1 MGQAVST
8 RAHLDRDFFVSER
21 KRLQLTQAQ
30 LAFILFQSLD
40 TIKKWE
46 RRERKIPP
54 FVGYVFA
61 AIEAGLE
68 PNGKD
73 RILFSVSGGD
83 GE

>member
-1 MGQAVST
+1 MSV

-21 KRLQLTQAQ
+21 KRLKLTQAQ
-30 LAFILFQSLD
+30 LAVLLSQSLD

-54 FVGYVFA
+54 FIGYVFA

-73 RILFSVSGGD
+73 RILHSVTGGD
-83 GE
+83 SK